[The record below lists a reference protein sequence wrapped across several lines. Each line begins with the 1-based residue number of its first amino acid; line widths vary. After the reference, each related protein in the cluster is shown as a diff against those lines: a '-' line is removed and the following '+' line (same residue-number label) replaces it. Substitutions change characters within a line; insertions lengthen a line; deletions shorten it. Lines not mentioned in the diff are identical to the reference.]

1 MSSSALLPG
10 RLTAE
15 NVDLIESAYSYL
27 ELQVEYA
34 DRRIGVSE
42 KMVFSTY
49 ISAAKKKFE
58 MRRLAALV
66 AFIYNTPKLMESA
79 PSHVPSSR
87 LVGSTYVIPS
97 RYNNPRGHRALNIV
111 LRHAYNFFFSFVGAL
126 YHDDSERAA
135 ADSPALRICAD
146 RICLALEAEFKTLEA
161 ADSSKGKDG
170 DAHALFTRIGD
181 YIFSMPSTCAEEHKR
196 AVAEEE
202 ARLADVAAKAKAAAD
217 KKAAAEAAAAEE
229 EEPW

>member
-1 MSSSALLPG
+1 M
-10 RLTAE
+10 TAE
-15 NVDLIESAYSYL
+15 NVALIDATYDSLEFEVSYAKVASA
-27 ELQVEYA
+27 
-34 DRRIGVSE
+34 SE
-42 KMVFSTY
+42 KAVFSTY
-49 ISAAKKKFE
+49 IKADKKKFE

-66 AFIYNTPKLMESA
+66 AFIYNTPALVASA
-79 PSHVPSSR
+79 PMHVPASR
-87 LVGSTYVIPS
+87 LVGERYMIPA
-97 RYNNPRGHRALNIV
+97 RYNHPNGGRALNIV
-111 LRHAYNFFFSFVGAL
+111 LRHAYNFFFSFVGRL
-126 YHDDSERAA
+126 YSDDSEGAA
-135 ADSPALRICAD
+135 ADSPALRIRAD
-146 RICLALEAEFKTLEA
+146 RICLALEAVFKTLEA